1 MTPDCKDTAESARR
15 VGMERREAESAAPW
29 RSTHDFGVRE
39 LRTVLGNFLTGVTVI
54 TTRDADGSPWGF
66 TANSFTSV
74 SLAPPLVLFCI
85 GKAAASHGLFTHC
98 NSFAVSILR
107 DTQRDVSR
115 RFSTAADREASL
127 LSADAPPGMPPDAP
141 PVIAGAL
148 GTLVCRRG
156 AVHDAGDH
164 SIVLGEVMYM
174 RSALGQPLGY
184 LRGGYVELG
193 VSTGEIERLHFGAVR
208 ISVLVDDAGKILLAR
223 RAPNLPWELP
233 SIPLLAGEKHRRAI
247 PRLLEQMGA
256 DADVSALF
264 SVYQDEA
271 DSFSTIVYRGE
282 SRQAIGASGSKGST
296 ELQAFG
302 VADEPWTQVRSRS
315 EAAVLKR
322 YFDERAS
329 AAFSIYWDT
338 PDDAGRIASFGEQPR
353 KWRSLA

>member
-1 MTPDCKDTAESARR
+1 MDTRDA
-15 VGMERREAESAAPW
+15 VGSAPW
-29 RSTHDFGVRE
+29 RSTQELGARE
-39 LRTVLGNFLTGVTVI
+39 LRTVLGTFLTGVTVI
-54 TTRDADGSPWGF
+54 TTRHADGSPWGF

-85 GKAAASHGLFTHC
+85 AKAAASHHVFTLCH
-98 NSFAVSILR
+98 SFAVSILR
-107 DTQRDVSR
+107 DSQRDVSQ
-115 RFSTAADREASL
+115 RFSSAVDRKASL
-127 LSADAPPGMPPDAP
+127 LSTNAPPGMPADAP
-141 PVIAGAL
+141 PVIADAL

-164 SIVLGEVMYM
+164 SIVLGEVMHM
-174 RSALGQPLGY
+174 RSALGHPLGY

-193 VSTGEIERLHFGAVR
+193 ASAGDLERLHLGAVR
-208 ISVLVDDAGKILLAR
+208 IAVLIDDSERILLSR
-223 RAPNLPWELP
+223 RGPDQPWELP
-233 SIPLLAGEKHRRAI
+233 SAPLLAGEKHRRAI
-247 PRLLEQMGA
+247 PGLLEQIGL

-282 SRQAIGASGSKGST
+282 SRQTITARSGAGIEFRPFDLAEALST
-296 ELQAFG
+296 R
-302 VADEPWTQVRSRS
+302 VRSKS

-338 PDDAGRIASFGEQPR
+338 PDEDGRIAPFGDKPK
-353 KWRSLA
+353 KWRSPTQGTRSSP